1 MHVFQ
6 FMQSL
11 SFNLFNHVESTP
23 CRLTI
28 QVSKQGILQNC
39 ISCKVIQYS
48 CKLEQSDWWLKDRL
62 ALSRLQSHLDEWE
75 WRPLWTTLQRK
86 MSQKCWN
93 HNFFMHYNILWI
105 SNSSF
110 PMGWFRKQYFR
121 CIFQR
126 YQKKEKGKWI
136 FQQIWNVP
144 NQNKVS
150 LIHSWNIAKSIV
162 KNQSQYF
169 WDMIRAVVCTHRRR
183 NPILQPPW
191 RRRRLRGVVYR

>member
-11 SFNLFNHVESTP
+11 SFNLFNPLVSIP
-23 CRLTI
+23 SRLTI

-93 HNFFMHYNILWI
+93 HYFFMHHNILWI
-105 SNSSF
+105 SNRSF
-110 PMGWFRKQYFR
+110 PWGGLESYTWVTSLNNTESYKKFRKNLR
-121 CIFQR
+121 NTKR
-126 YQKKEKGKWI
+126 GKS
-136 FQQIWNVP
+136 
-144 NQNKVS
+144 KTKC
-150 LIHSWNIAKSIV
+150 L
-162 KNQSQYF
+162 
-169 WDMIRAVVCTHRRR
+169 
-183 NPILQPPW
+183 
-191 RRRRLRGVVYR
+191 